1 MPHEVGPP
9 GFHVQ
14 ALGPGEL
21 GSAQGG
27 REASWCQG
35 GVGAERGK
43 QGSDWPGAPT
53 RPVPT
58 LHPAALGDVAE
69 PLRPHQPHPPGAA
82 SSELSSSSDVSKCP
96 RLLCRPGSVCFPR
109 EALQH
114 GEEKPQASAGPA
126 KPGCAGLTDQL
137 RTSWLETTGPCS
149 VLLSGSPLLGILPG
163 LGQQNR
169 HDGNAAAGHA
179 SGGRGLLALQGSLL
193 LPRESSAQPSS
204 RERGPGASHCLG
216 RGR

>member
-1 MPHEVGPP
+1 MKWVPLASTSRPWAPESWAVPREAEKLHGARAGWVRRGESRAQTGLGLRPGLSRPSTQQPSGTWQNHSGLTSHTHPGRPP
-9 GFHVQ
+9 Q
-14 ALGPGEL
+14 SSAALL
-21 GSAQGG
+21 MLASAQGCSADQEVCASQG
-27 REASWCQG
+27 RRCST
-35 GVGAERGK
+35 ER
-43 QGSDWPGAPT
+43 
-53 RPVPT
+53 
-58 LHPAALGDVAE
+58 
-69 PLRPHQPHPPGAA
+69 
-82 SSELSSSSDVSKCP
+82 
-96 RLLCRPGSVCFPR
+96 
-109 EALQH
+109 
-114 GEEKPQASAGPA
+114 
-126 KPGCAGLTDQL
+126 LTDQL